1 MGTPMAGS
9 PNSTVQD
16 PVTGNWTTQY
26 ALDARKR
33 REQEAR
39 DATANAKARGDVPV
53 INTTDYSLSGS
64 GNPSGG
70 GSGYSAAGGSGS
82 GGGTAYSAGVV
93 SNAGEGGGNINLSR
107 GSYED
112 QQAMLLRAKLANDA
126 FGRVSGSTSGGAS
139 PTVQY
144 GGANADAARAATFAR
159 AKEQAGMNAGAALKS
174 LQDVMGSRGLHG
186 STIEGDLTNEAISG
200 GRGDIANSITNQLN
214 EELGQQQHVTDTTYA
229 GGFTQRGQDMNA
241 KQTMLSILAGL
252 Y

>member
-1 MGTPMAGS
+1 MDMTTDPRTGQPIARSALVRRNAGD
-9 PNSTVQD
+9 TY
-16 PVTGNWTTQY
+16 TQ
-26 ALDARKR
+26 
-33 REQEAR
+33 Q
-39 DATANAKARGDVPV
+39 TAGARGELYVPDPYGV
-53 INTTDYSLSGS
+53 
-64 GNPSGG
+64 GG
-70 GSGYSAAGGSGS
+70 GSRVPGGGS
-82 GGGTAYSAGVV
+82 GGGTYTAG
-93 SNAGEGGGNINLSR
+93 SGGSGGYTAAGSPAGNNIVTSPGGGGGNINLSR

-144 GGANADAARAATFAR
+144 GGADADAARAATFAR

-174 LQDVMGSRGLHG
+174 LQDVMGSRGLRG

-214 EELGQQQHVTDTTYA
+214 EELGQQQHVADTTYA
-229 GGFTQRGQDMNA
+229 GGITQRGQDMNA
-241 KQTMLSILAGL
+241 KQAMLSILAGL